1 MNTYKFTGYITK
13 DYEVKLS
20 PHNGLYYAE
29 NMECDFMR
37 DITGDELPDE
47 AKSFFLNHV
56 YIKDGELYANATIKH
71 TFEEDAQ
78 GDDRDDAED
87 RLLTDGDCMWKINR
101 DHKKK
106 ALIEI
111 DFIER
116 L

>member
-1 MNTYKFTGYITK
+1 MNTYKFTGYVTK

-20 PHNGLYYAE
+20 PHNGIYYADD
-29 NMECDFMR
+29 MECDFMA
-37 DITGDELPDE
+37 DIEEGDRLDVDN
-47 AKSFFLNHV
+47 FLLNHV

-71 TFEEDAQ
+71 TFEEDQ
-78 GDDRDDAED
+78 EGDDRDDAED

-101 DHKKK
+101 DHNKK